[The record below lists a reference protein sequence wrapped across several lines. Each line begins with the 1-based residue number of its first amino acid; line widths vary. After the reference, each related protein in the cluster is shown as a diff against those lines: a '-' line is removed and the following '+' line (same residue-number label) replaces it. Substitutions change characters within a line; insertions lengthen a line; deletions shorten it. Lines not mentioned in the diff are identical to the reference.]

1 MKLTKSQLK
10 QIIKEEIAR
19 SLTED
24 NYEEESIPVTDAVI
38 FRRLASRLR
47 DLGPQRSHLGPGLNA
62 IIDELLMQQEDFKGA
77 WEDAQQAD
85 VAEEERIEL

>member
-24 NYEEESIPVTDAVI
+24 NYEEESIPVPDAVI
-38 FRRLASRLR
+38 FRRLAADLR
-47 DLGPQRSHLGPGLNA
+47 ALEPRRHCSEGLND
-62 IIDELLMQQEDFKGA
+62 IIDELLMQQEDFKVA
-77 WEDAQQAD
+77 WEDAQQAEVD
-85 VAEEERIEL
+85 EEGHIEL

>member
-10 QIIKEEIAR
+10 QIIKEEIAS
-19 SLTED
+19 SLTESD
-24 NYEEESIPVTDAVI
+24 YEEERMPDDEI
-38 FRRLASRLR
+38 FRRLAADLR
-47 DLGPQRSHLGPGLNA
+47 ALEPRRHCSKGLNA

>member
-1 MKLTKSQLK
+1 LAADLRAL
-10 QIIKEEIAR
+10 E
-19 SLTED
+19 
-24 NYEEESIPVTDAVI
+24 P
-38 FRRLASRLR
+38 RRHCSE
-47 DLGPQRSHLGPGLNA
+47 GLND

>member
-24 NYEEESIPVTDAVI
+24 DYEEESMPVPDAVI

-47 DLGPQRSHLGPGLNA
+47 ALEPRRHCSKGLNA
-62 IIDELLMQQEDFKGA
+62 IIDELLMQQKDFKGA
-77 WEDAQQAD
+77 WEAVQQAEVD
-85 VAEEERIEL
+85 EEARTEL